1 MLSKPSKQI
10 NDMEIHAC
18 KEKQMVTESDG
29 TGEVL
34 GRWKNNDLEYQW
46 KNKGTINSTLSSDIY
61 TMGIEEKKIPNS

>member
-1 MLSKPSKQI
+1 MSFYLKRQNGKVMLSKPSKQI

-34 GRWKNNDLEYQW
+34 GR
-46 KNKGTINSTLSSDIY
+46 
-61 TMGIEEKKIPNS
+61 